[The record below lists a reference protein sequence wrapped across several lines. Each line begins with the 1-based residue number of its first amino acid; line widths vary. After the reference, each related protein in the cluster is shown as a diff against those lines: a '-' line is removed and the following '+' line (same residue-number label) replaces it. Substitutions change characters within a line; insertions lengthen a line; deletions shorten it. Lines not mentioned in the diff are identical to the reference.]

1 MVITSL
7 HHFTSIYLFAHSLIH
22 STGMYRMLAQCR
34 SLDPTHLSSEEKL
47 QLFHR
52 WGIRAA
58 EERSWPKSK
67 RQDQKPSLVAPA
79 NPAHS
84 LGSCE
89 GSLGD
94 FLGGPVVKNLPCNT
108 GDTGS
113 ILGQETE
120 IPQAS
125 EQISPRITTTEARV
139 PQLQSLCTA
148 MKDPE
153 CRN

>member
-1 MVITSL
+1 
-7 HHFTSIYLFAHSLIH
+7 
-22 STGMYRMLAQCR
+22 MLAQCR

-108 GDTGS
+108 VNMGS
-113 ILGQETE
+113 IPGWGTE
-120 IPQAS
+120 IPHAMKRLS
-125 EQISPRITTTEARV
+125 HA
-139 PQLQSLCTA
+139 PQLLKPVCSRAPVLQLRPNVA
-148 MKDPE
+148 KINE
-153 CRN
+153 